1 MDDPNDPIAARAKQ
15 RVGATL
21 KGKWRLESLVGV
33 GGMASVY
40 SATHLNNGKK
50 VAIKMLHAELSIDP
64 EVRDRFLKEGRA
76 ANKVEHPGAVEVS
89 DDDTAE
95 DGSVFQV
102 MELLD
107 GETLAHRFERKA
119 RSLVVEEILLI
130 GDQVLDVLASA
141 HEKGIVHRDIKPDNI
156 FLTRGGTVKLLDFG
170 IARIREYS
178 AQTSNTRSGSTMGTP
193 AYMAPEQARARWDE
207 VDARTDLWAVGATLF
222 KLLTGRVVH
231 TAETVNEQLLSA
243 MTQPAPPIATLV
255 PTAPIPVLQVV
266 DKALAFNKEDRWSNA
281 RAMQQAIRDA
291 YQAIA
296 GVSPASVRLSFDDS
310 DGTGVAHADTVA
322 ASKVPTSLTAAHDSA
337 SFGTRRSRGFP
348 KLGWLVTLGLLG
360 AGGYWF
366 LSQGKV
372 RTLSG
377 MLSGTDAGTQALD
390 MPLAKSSAVVSPES
404 PPGAGTPAAPQANAS
419 APATV
424 LSPAASAAP
433 VDTSALAA
441 RPAAAPVDSVAPP
454 AETAEAPSPA
464 AIPGV
469 AGAPGATTTGP
480 QGATV
485 QPPSQHATPG
495 HDPEPKSTATKKPA
509 PPPPPP
515 PKKKTPQHHHH
526 K

>member
-15 RVGATL
+15 RVGSTL

-40 SATHLNNGKK
+40 SAIHLNNGKK

-64 EVRDRFLKEGRA
+64 EVRDRFVKEGRA

-130 GDQVLDVLASA
+130 ADQVLDVLSAA
-141 HEKGIVHRDIKPDNI
+141 HERGIVHRDIKPDNI
-156 FLTRGGTVKLLDFG
+156 FLTRGGAVKLLDFG

-207 VDARTDLWAVGATLF
+207 VDARTDLWAVGATMF

-266 DKALAFNKEDRWSNA
+266 DKALAFNKDERWTNA
-281 RAMQQAIRDA
+281 RAMQQAVRDA

-296 GVSPASVRLSFDDS
+296 GVSPASVRLSFDDVE
-310 DGTGVAHADTVA
+310 GAGVAHADTVA

-360 AGGYWF
+360 TGAYWF
-366 LSQGKV
+366 LSQGKGPA
-372 RTLSG
+372 LSG
-377 MLSGTDAGTQALD
+377 ILSGADAGTQALD
-390 MPLAKSSAVVSPES
+390 LPVSKSSAATQQDTVPGPSAPAAV
-404 PPGAGTPAAPQANAS
+404 PPNAPAAP
-419 APATV
+419 
-424 LSPAASAAP
+424 
-433 VDTSALAA
+433 
-441 RPAAAPVDSVAPP
+441 PAAAAQPADPATGPAARTEAPPTPSAPSTEAVENPAVAANPTAPAAVQAAPPPAAATALQVAPVQ
-454 AETAEAPSPA
+454 PA
-464 AIPGV
+464 A
-469 AGAPGATTTGP
+469 
-480 QGATV
+480 
-485 QPPSQHATPG
+485 QHPTLG
-495 HDPEPKSTATKKPA
+495 HDPEPKATATKKPA

-515 PKKKTPQHHHH
+515 PKKTKQHHHH

>member
-1 MDDPNDPIAARAKQ
+1 MDDPNDPITARARQ

-21 KGKWRLESLVGV
+21 KSKWRLESLVGV
-33 GGMASVY
+33 GGMAAVY

-89 DDDTAE
+89 DDDTTE
-95 DGSVFQV
+95 DGAVFLV

-119 RSLVVEEILLI
+119 RSLVIEEILLI
-130 GDQVLDVLASA
+130 ADQVLDVLASA
-141 HEKGIVHRDIKPDNI
+141 HERGIVHRDIKPDNI
-156 FLTRGGTVKLLDFG
+156 FLTRGGAVKLLDFG

-207 VDARTDLWAVGATLF
+207 VDARTDLWAVGATMF

-231 TAETVNEQLLSA
+231 VAETVNEQLLAA

-266 DKALAFNKEDRWSNA
+266 DKALAFNKEDRWANA
-281 RAMQQAIRDA
+281 RSMQQAIRDA

-296 GVSPASVRLSFDDS
+296 GVSAASVRLSFDD
-310 DGTGVAHADTVA
+310 GEATGVAHADTIA
-322 ASKVPTSLTAAHDSA
+322 LSKVPTSLTAAHDSA
-337 SFGTRRSRGFP
+337 SFGARRPRSFSKVGWVVV
-348 KLGWLVTLGLLG
+348 LGALA

-366 LSQGKV
+366 VSQGKV
-372 RTLSG
+372 TGLPTILAG
-377 MLSGTDAGTQALD
+377 VDAGGEQASTAIAI
-390 MPLAKSSAVVSPES
+390 P
-404 PPGAGTPAAPQANAS
+404 PAAAS
-419 APATV
+419 LDAPAT
-424 LSPAASAAP
+424 ASADRPTHPP
-433 VDTSALAA
+433 VAA
-441 RPAAAPVDSVAPP
+441 DSVAAPEPTEAPADSANPAGVGTASQVAPVPGALRPALPAPP
-454 AETAEAPSPA
+454 IAEAKPA
-464 AIPGV
+464 
-469 AGAPGATTTGP
+469 
-480 QGATV
+480 
-485 QPPSQHATPG
+485 
-495 HDPEPKSTATKKPA
+495 ATKKP
-509 PPPPPP
+509 PPAPPPP
-515 PKKKTPQHHHH
+515 PKKKTHHRH